1 MKIVNKINFCLI
13 VIFAITILSF
23 RPIKLKYNTK
33 SPRSKKIFIK
43 NNLSDTIK
51 LIYFSF
57 SVSDVFWSSEQID
70 TCIKKDGTNYICL
83 FDSANLIKENDSIIF
98 FERGNLVTITIP
110 PHSSFLCIGNRNFSR
125 RNEGFDLIMGD
136 MNIIFKSKCYHSIQL
151 IKSIGLESVGKNS
164 LLRIDE
170 RILNIN
176 DTVRSESYEYKDTY
190 FLKLNS
196 GAIRETDFYHGKLLW
211 QNYYN
216 KGKID
221 SVFTNNKMIV
231 RKCW

>member
-1 MKIVNKINFCLI
+1 MI
-13 VIFAITILSF
+13 VIFALILSSY
-23 RPIKLKYNTK
+23 RPIKLKYKIIN
-33 SPRSKKIFIK
+33 PNSKKIYIE

-51 LIYFSF
+51 LNYFSF
-57 SVSDVFWSSEQID
+57 VVSDVFWSSEQID
-70 TCIKKDGTNYICL
+70 TCIKKDGQNYICL
-83 FDSANLIKENDSIIF
+83 FDGKNLIKENDSINF
-98 FERGNLVTITIP
+98 FERGNLITITIP
-110 PHSSFLCIGNRNFSR
+110 PNSSFLCIGNRTFSR

-136 MNIIFKSKCYHSIQL
+136 MNIVFKSKCYHSIHL
-151 IKSIGLESVGKNS
+151 IKSIGMESVGKNS

-176 DTVRSESYEYKDTY
+176 DTVRSESYEYKGTY

-196 GAIRETDFYHGKLLW
+196 GTIRETDYYHGKLLW
-211 QNYYN
+211 QNYYS